1 MVCSKCC
8 LWMWETLQRYRA
20 LDPESQRL
28 FWRAAI
34 LLPMIR
40 ASLRTRGYIKTFA
53 SLQKRLRPA
62 PSGQTTSVEQA
73 RKTTRMVRAALHY
86 SLLHFTC
93 LEESLGLWYLLRTQ
107 GISPQLRIGVR
118 KTNGKFEAHAWVE
131 HNGEAL
137 NQPEATHQHY
147 APFEREFSD
156 PPVERP

>member
-1 MVCSKCC
+1 M
-8 LWMWETLQRYRA
+8 
-20 LDPESQRL
+20 

-40 ASLRTRGYIKTFA
+40 VSLRNRGYNKTFA
-53 SLQKRLRPA
+53 SLQKRLSPA
-62 PSGQTTSVEQA
+62 LGEPAASVEQA

-93 LEESLGLWYLLRTQ
+93 LEESMGLWYMLRSQ

-147 APFEREFSD
+147 AAFEQEFSD
-156 PPVERP
+156 PPTERP